1 MSLTLLYLDKN
12 PLLGFDENI
21 ILPSRSSYSRMKYQN
36 YLTYSLGFYLPSY
49 RDNP

>member
-21 ILPSRSSYSRMKYQN
+21 ILPSRSSYSRMKY
-36 YLTYSLGFYLPSY
+36 FVPKLPHVLFGLLFTFL
-49 RDNP
+49 P